1 MFERNANHCFVCGPR
16 NSSGLRVRFALH
28 PKGYCHAQ
36 WTSTQDY
43 MGYDGVT
50 HGGILFSLLDD
61 VMANLFFLQGE
72 ICVTAK
78 AEIRFRNP
86 LQIGETVLLQS
97 KLTSRRRNLAVIEA
111 SATREHDGL
120 LIASSNGHFMITGKL
135 SADQLTELHQTRHG

>member
-16 NSSGLRVRFALH
+16 NASGLRVRFALNSD
-28 PKGYCHAQ
+28 GLCQAR
-36 WTSTQDY
+36 WTSTHDY

-86 LQIGETVLLQS
+86 LQIGESIQLQS
-97 KLTSRRRNLAVIEA
+97 KLVSRRRNLAVIEA
-111 SATREHDGL
+111 SARREHDGM
-120 LIASSNGHFMITGKL
+120 LIASSIGHFMITGQL
-135 SADQLTELHQTRHG
+135 SAAQLRELH

>member
-1 MFERNANHCFVCGPR
+1 MFERNANHCFVCGPK
-16 NSSGLRVRFALH
+16 NASGLRVRFALNSD
-28 PKGYCHAQ
+28 GYCQAN
-36 WTSTQDY
+36 WTSTQDF

-86 LQIGETVLLQS
+86 LQIGESVFLQS
-97 KLTSRRRNLAVIEA
+97 KLVSRRRNLAVIEA
-111 SATREHDGL
+111 SATREDDGL
-120 LIASSNGHFMITGKL
+120 LIASSIGHFIITGKL
-135 SADQLTELHQTRHG
+135 SADQLSVLH

>member
-1 MFERNANHCFVCGPR
+1 
-16 NSSGLRVRFALH
+16 
-28 PKGYCHAQ
+28 
-36 WTSTQDY
+36 

-61 VMANLFFLQGE
+61 VMANLFFLRGE

-86 LQIGETVLLQS
+86 LQIGESVLLQS
-97 KLTSRRRNLAVIEA
+97 KLVSRRRNLAVIEA

-120 LIASSNGHFMITGKL
+120 LIASSTGHFIITGKL
-135 SADQLTELHQTRHG
+135 SADQLSALH

>member
-1 MFERNANHCFVCGPR
+1 MFERNANHCFVCGPS
-16 NSSGLRVRFALH
+16 NASGLRVRFTLNSEGHCQAN
-28 PKGYCHAQ
+28 

-86 LQIGETVLLQS
+86 LQIGECVLLQS
-97 KLTSRRRNLAVIEA
+97 ELVSRRRNLAVIEA
-111 SATREHDGL
+111 RATREHDSL
-120 LIASSNGHFMITGKL
+120 LIASSTGHFMITGKL
-135 SADQLTELHQTRHG
+135 SDDQLSQLHQTRNR

>member
-16 NSSGLRVRFALH
+16 NTSGLRVRFSLNSDRHCQAS
-28 PKGYCHAQ
+28 
-36 WTSTQDY
+36 WTPTRDY

-50 HGGILFSLLDD
+50 HGGIMFSLLDD

-72 ICVTAK
+72 VCVTAK

-86 LQIGETVLLQS
+86 LKIGESVLLKS
-97 KLTSRRRNLAVIEA
+97 KLVSRRRNLAVIEA

-120 LIASSNGHFMITGKL
+120 LIASSTGHFMITGKL
-135 SADQLTELHQTRHG
+135 SEDQQSQLY

>member
-1 MFERNANHCFVCGPR
+1 MFERNANHCFVCGPQ
-16 NSSGLRVRFALH
+16 NTSGLQVRFALD
-28 PKGYCHAQ
+28 PEGFCRAC
-36 WTSTQDY
+36 WTSTTDY

-78 AEIRFRNP
+78 AEVRFRNP

-97 KLTSRRRNLAVIEA
+97 KLISRRRNLAIIEA
-111 SATREHDGL
+111 SAKREHDDE
-120 LIASSNGHFMITGKL
+120 LIASSIGHFMITGKL
-135 SADQLTELHQTRHG
+135 PTTQAE

>member
-16 NSSGLRVRFALH
+16 NASGLRVRFTLNSEGHCLAN
-28 PKGYCHAQ
+28 

-72 ICVTAK
+72 VCVTAK

-86 LQIGETVLLQS
+86 LQIGECVLLRS
-97 KLTSRRRNLAVIEA
+97 KLVSRRRNLAVIEA
-111 SATREHDGL
+111 RATRERDGL
-120 LIASSNGHFMITGKL
+120 LIASSTGTFMITGKL
-135 SADQLTELHQTRHG
+135 SEDQLSQLH

>member
-16 NSSGLRVRFALH
+16 NASGLRVCFALNSE
-28 PKGYCHAQ
+28 GLCHAR
-36 WTSTQDY
+36 WTSTHDY

-86 LQIGETVLLQS
+86 LQIGESVFLQS
-97 KLTSRRRNLAVIEA
+97 KLVSRRRNLAVIEA
-111 SATREHDGL
+111 KATREHDGL
-120 LIASSNGHFMITGKL
+120 LIASSTGHFMITGKL
-135 SADQLTELHQTRHG
+135 PAGQLRELH

>member
-16 NSSGLRVRFALH
+16 NTSGLRVQFELH
-28 PKGYCHAQ
+28 PDGFCHAS
-36 WTSTQDY
+36 WTSSQDY

-78 AEIRFRNP
+78 AEIRYRNP
-86 LQIGETVLLQS
+86 LQIGESVLLQS
-97 KLTSRRRNLAVIEA
+97 NLISRRRNLAVIEA
-111 SATREHDGL
+111 SATRKHDGA
-120 LIASSNGHFMITGKL
+120 LIASSTGHFMITGKL
-135 SADQLTELHQTRHG
+135 PADQLI